1 MAQKSGTT
9 MITAKT
15 TLGEIPG
22 MTARLVER
30 LNAFELRTAGDV
42 VRHFPMRHERK
53 LAERSILETQNEV
66 ADEQAVI
73 RIRGTVATVRV
84 RRGRAT
90 MVEATLEDDSS
101 SARLVWFNAG
111 WMRDKIHPGDT
122 GVAEGRAKVRN
133 GFLELG
139 NPRWIP
145 DRVPGE
151 TMAQRAQSAPAPTS
165 APTNTTTHSTTPAPS
180 NTTFNSSANA
190 PHIARINPPLLDV
203 QHDQLR
209 AIYPASEN
217 LLSSEIESVV
227 AKVLESVC
235 ATIEDP
241 LPIEFRQERGLI
253 ALADAYRL
261 YHQARDEDDVAA
273 ARKRLAFDELFLL
286 QLGVMMRRAQLRSR
300 TRALPLKL
308 EPKINEHIRSRIPF
322 VLTPEQDRVIGEIV
336 ADMGQPFAMNRLL
349 QGDVGSGKT
358 AVAVYSMLLAV
369 AHGFQAALVAPT
381 ELLAEQHYAVLG
393 AMLKGTQVRI
403 AFITGSNTSAERRE
417 RVAGLATGKFDI
429 AIGTH
434 ALLEGGVAFRNLAVA
449 VIDEQHRFG
458 VKQRAAIRQKGQGEL
473 PVVPHTLVMTATPIP
488 RTLAITLYGDLD
500 TSVLRGSPPGRTR
513 IITRVVAPEKAPEV
527 YSYLRTRLERG
538 EQAYVVVPAVEE
550 SDLGLKDVANHLR
563 YLQEGP
569 WKGLKLAGL
578 HGAMARDER
587 DATMNAFRAGTVQA
601 LVATI
606 VIEVGVDVSNA
617 SVMVVE
623 HADRFGLAQLHQLR
637 GRVGR
642 GSTQS
647 LCVFLGQST
656 TEDGKQRLEAIGN
669 TDDGF
674 VIAET
679 DLRIRGPGEVFGSR
693 QSGLPPFQ
701 IANLATDGELLRV
714 AREDAHTWIEKDPEL
729 CAPGVAALKHKL
741 WITYGK
747 ALGLGDVG

>member
-1 MAQKSGTT
+1 MAQNTGANN
-9 MITAKT
+9 INAKT
-15 TLGEIPG
+15 ALADIEGIG
-22 MTARLVER
+22 ARLVER
-30 LNAFELRTAGDV
+30 LNAFELRSAGDV

-53 LAERSILETQNEV
+53 LAERSILQTQLQV

-73 RIRGTVATVRV
+73 RIRGSVATVRV

-145 DRVPGE
+145 DQVPGD
-151 TMAQRAQSAPAPTS
+151 TMAQRAEAPSAPVNTPKHPS
-165 APTNTTTHSTTPAPS
+165 AHASTHSPSSTPE
-180 NTTFNSSANA
+180 
-190 PHIARINPPLLDV
+190 IARANPPLIDV
-203 QHDQLR
+203 EQDQLR

-227 AKVLESVC
+227 AKVLGPVC

-241 LPIEFRQERGLI
+241 LSIAFRQERGLI

-308 EPKINEHIRSRIPF
+308 ETKINAHIRSRIPF

-358 AVAVYSMLLAV
+358 AVAVYAMLLAV

-393 AMLKGTQVRI
+393 AMLKGSQVRI

-500 TSVLRGSPPGRTR
+500 TSVLRGAPPGRTR

-647 LCVFLGQST
+647 LCVFLGEST
-656 TEDGKQRLEAIGN
+656 TDDGKQRLEAIGN

-714 AREDAHTWIEKDPEL
+714 AREDAHSWIEKDPEL
-729 CAPGVAALKHKL
+729 GAPGVAALKNKL
-741 WITYGK
+741 WLTYGK

>member
-151 TMAQRAQSAPAPTS
+151 TMAQRAELPSVPSAPQ
-165 APTNTTTHSTTPAPS
+165 
-180 NTTFNSSANA
+180 NSSSD
-190 PHIARINPPLLDV
+190 IARVNPPLLDV
-203 QHDQLR
+203 THDQLR
-209 AIYPASEN
+209 AIYPASEQ

-393 AMLKGTQVRI
+393 AMLKGSQVRI

-563 YLQEGP
+563 YLQDGP

-647 LCVFLGQST
+647 LCVFLGEST
-656 TEDGKQRLEAIGN
+656 TDDGKQRLEAIGN

-674 VIAET
+674 VIAEI

-714 AREDAHTWIEKDPEL
+714 AREDAHAWIEKDPEL
-729 CAPGVAALKHKL
+729 SAPGVAALKHKL

>member
-9 MITAKT
+9 IITAKT

-53 LAERSILETQNEV
+53 LAERTILETQNEV

-90 MVEATLEDDSS
+90 MVEATLEDHSS

-145 DRVPGE
+145 DRVAGE
-151 TMAQRAQSAPAPTS
+151 TMAQRAELPSVPSAPQ
-165 APTNTTTHSTTPAPS
+165 NL
-180 NTTFNSSANA
+180 SSD
-190 PHIARINPPLLDV
+190 IARVNPPLLDV
-203 QHDQLR
+203 THDQLR
-209 AIYPASEN
+209 AIYPASEQ

-358 AVAVYSMLLAV
+358 AVAVYAMLLAV

-563 YLQEGP
+563 YLQDGP

-647 LCVFLGQST
+647 LCVFLGQSST
-656 TEDGKQRLEAIGN
+656 DDGKQRLEAIGN

-714 AREDAHTWIEKDPEL
+714 AREDAHAWIEKDPEL
-729 CAPGVAALKHKL
+729 SAPSVAALKHKL

>member
-1 MAQKSGTT
+1 MAQNSGANL
-9 MITAKT
+9 ITAKT
-15 TLGEIPG
+15 TLAEIPG
-22 MTARLVER
+22 IAARVVER
-30 LNAFELRTAGDV
+30 LSAFDLRTAGDV

-53 LAERSILETQNEV
+53 LAERTILETQREV

-73 RIRGTVATVRV
+73 RIRGSVATVRV

-151 TMAQRAQSAPAPTS
+151 TMAQRAEAPSAPL
-165 APTNTTTHSTTPAPS
+165 NTQEHP
-180 NTTFNSSANA
+180 SANA
-190 PHIARINPPLLDV
+190 STHSPSSTPEIARTNPPLLDV
-203 QHDQLR
+203 AHDQLR
-209 AIYPASEN
+209 AIYPASEQ

-241 LPIEFRQERGLI
+241 LPIEFRKERGLI

-308 EPKINEHIRSRIPF
+308 EPKINDHIRSRIPF

-358 AVAVYSMLLAV
+358 AVAVYAMLLAV

-393 AMLKGTQVRI
+393 AMLKGSQVRI

-587 DATMNAFRAGTVQA
+587 DATMNAFRAGKLQA

-623 HADRFGLAQLHQLR
+623 HAERFGLAQLHQLR

-647 LCVFLGQST
+647 LCVFLGEST
-656 TEDGKQRLEAIGN
+656 TEDGKQRLDAIGN

-701 IANLATDGELLRV
+701 IADLATDGELLRV
-714 AREDAHTWIEKDPEL
+714 AREDAHAWIEKDPEL
-729 CAPGVAALKHKL
+729 SAPEVAVLKHKL

>member
-1 MAQKSGTT
+1 MAQNTGANN
-9 MITAKT
+9 INAKT
-15 TLGEIPG
+15 ALADIEGIG
-22 MTARLVER
+22 ARLVER
-30 LNAFELRTAGDV
+30 LNAFELRSAGDV

-53 LAERSILETQNEV
+53 LAERSILQTQLQV

-73 RIRGTVATVRV
+73 RIRGSVATVRV

-145 DRVPGE
+145 DQGPGD
-151 TMAQRAQSAPAPTS
+151 TLAQRAEAPRAPVNTPKHPSAHAS
-165 APTNTTTHSTTPAPS
+165 THSPSSTPE
-180 NTTFNSSANA
+180 
-190 PHIARINPPLLDV
+190 IARANPPLIDV
-203 QHDQLR
+203 EQDQLR

-227 AKVLESVC
+227 AKVLGPVC

-241 LPIEFRQERGLI
+241 LTIAFRQERGLI

-308 EPKINEHIRSRIPF
+308 EPKINAHIRSRIPF

-358 AVAVYSMLLAV
+358 AVAVYAMLLAV

-393 AMLKGTQVRI
+393 AMLKGSQVRI

-500 TSVLRGSPPGRTR
+500 TSVLRGAPPGRTR

-647 LCVFLGQST
+647 LCVFLGEST
-656 TEDGKQRLEAIGN
+656 TDDGKQRLEAIGN

-714 AREDAHTWIEKDPEL
+714 AREDAHAWIEKDPEL
-729 CAPGVAALKHKL
+729 GAPGVAALKNKL
-741 WITYGK
+741 WLTYGK

>member
-9 MITAKT
+9 IITAKT

-101 SARLVWFNAG
+101 SARLVWFNAS

-145 DRVPGE
+145 DRVAGE
-151 TMAQRAQSAPAPTS
+151 TMAQRAELPSVPSAPQ
-165 APTNTTTHSTTPAPS
+165 NL
-180 NTTFNSSANA
+180 SSD
-190 PHIARINPPLLDV
+190 IARVNPPLLDV
-203 QHDQLR
+203 THDQLR
-209 AIYPASEN
+209 AIYPASEQ

-235 ATIEDP
+235 ASIEDP

-336 ADMGQPFAMNRLL
+336 ADMAQPFAMNRLL

-358 AVAVYSMLLAV
+358 AVAVYAMLLAV

-563 YLQEGP
+563 YLQDGP

-647 LCVFLGQST
+647 LCVFLGQSST
-656 TEDGKQRLEAIGN
+656 DDGKQRLEAIGN

-714 AREDAHTWIEKDPEL
+714 AREDAHAWIEKDPEL
-729 CAPGVAALKHKL
+729 SAPGVATLKHKL

>member
-53 LAERSILETQNEV
+53 LAERTILETQNEV

-151 TMAQRAQSAPAPTS
+151 TMAQRAELPSVPSAPQ
-165 APTNTTTHSTTPAPS
+165 
-180 NTTFNSSANA
+180 NSSSD
-190 PHIARINPPLLDV
+190 IARVNPPLLDV
-203 QHDQLR
+203 PHDQLR
-209 AIYPASEN
+209 AIYPASEQ

-261 YHQARDEDDVAA
+261 YHQARDEEDVAA

-336 ADMGQPFAMNRLL
+336 ADMSQPFAMNRLL

-358 AVAVYSMLLAV
+358 AVAVYAMLLAV

-513 IITRVVAPEKAPEV
+513 IITRVVAPERAPEV

-563 YLQEGP
+563 YLQDGP

-656 TEDGKQRLEAIGN
+656 TDDGKQRLEAIGN

-714 AREDAHTWIEKDPEL
+714 AREDAHAWIEKDPEL
-729 CAPGVAALKHKL
+729 SAPGLATLKHKL

>member
-1 MAQKSGTT
+1 MAQNTGANN
-9 MITAKT
+9 INAKT
-15 TLGEIPG
+15 ALADIEGIG
-22 MTARLVER
+22 ARLVER
-30 LNAFELRTAGDV
+30 LNAFELRSAGDV

-53 LAERSILETQNEV
+53 LAERSILQTQLQV

-73 RIRGTVATVRV
+73 RIRGSVATVRV

-145 DRVPGE
+145 DNVPGD
-151 TMAQRAQSAPAPTS
+151 TMAQRAEAPSAPVNTPKHPS
-165 APTNTTTHSTTPAPS
+165 AHASTHSPSSTPE
-180 NTTFNSSANA
+180 
-190 PHIARINPPLLDV
+190 IARANPPLIDV
-203 QHDQLR
+203 EQDQLR

-227 AKVLESVC
+227 AKVLGPVC

-241 LPIEFRQERGLI
+241 LSIAFRQERGLI

-308 EPKINEHIRSRIPF
+308 EPKINAHIRSRIPF

-358 AVAVYSMLLAV
+358 AVAVYAMLLAV

-393 AMLKGTQVRI
+393 AMLKGSQVRI

-500 TSVLRGSPPGRTR
+500 TSVLRGAPPGRTR

-647 LCVFLGQST
+647 LCVFLGEST
-656 TEDGKQRLEAIGN
+656 TDDGKQRLEAIGN

-714 AREDAHTWIEKDPEL
+714 AREDAHAWIEKDPEL
-729 CAPGVAALKHKL
+729 GAPGVAALKNKL
-741 WITYGK
+741 WLTYGK

>member
-151 TMAQRAQSAPAPTS
+151 TMAQRAELPSVPSAPQ
-165 APTNTTTHSTTPAPS
+165 
-180 NTTFNSSANA
+180 NSSSD
-190 PHIARINPPLLDV
+190 IARVNPPLLDV
-203 QHDQLR
+203 THDQLR
-209 AIYPASEN
+209 AIYPASEQ

-235 ATIEDP
+235 STIEDP

-253 ALADAYRL
+253 ALADASRL
-261 YHQARDEDDVAA
+261 DHQARDEDDVAA

-393 AMLKGTQVRI
+393 AMLKGSQVRI

-563 YLQEGP
+563 YLQDGP

-647 LCVFLGQST
+647 LCVFLGEST
-656 TEDGKQRLEAIGN
+656 TDDGKQRLEAIGN

-714 AREDAHTWIEKDPEL
+714 AREDAHAWIEKDPEL
-729 CAPGVAALKHKL
+729 SAPGVAALKHKL

>member
-1 MAQKSGTT
+1 MAQNSGTT

-15 TLGEIPG
+15 TLGEIAG
-22 MTARLVER
+22 IGARLVER

-53 LAERSILETQNEV
+53 LAERTILETQNEV

-145 DRVPGE
+145 DHVE
-151 TMAQRAQSAPAPTS
+151 SDTMAQRAESPSAQTEPQRS
-165 APTNTTTHSTTPAPS
+165 STD
-180 NTTFNSSANA
+180 
-190 PHIARINPPLLDV
+190 IARINPPLLDV

-217 LLSSEIESVV
+217 LLSSEIENVV

-336 ADMGQPFAMNRLL
+336 TDMGQPFAMNRLL

-358 AVAVYSMLLAV
+358 AVAVYAMLLAV

-393 AMLKGTQVRI
+393 AMLKGSQVRI

-500 TSVLRGSPPGRTR
+500 TSVLRGAPPGRTR

-563 YLQEGP
+563 YLQDGP

-647 LCVFLGQST
+647 LCVFLGEST

-701 IANLATDGELLRV
+701 IADLATDGELLRV
-714 AREDAHTWIEKDPEL
+714 AREDAHAWIEKDPEL
-729 CAPGVAALKHKL
+729 GAPEVAALKHKL

>member
-1 MAQKSGTT
+1 MAQNTGANN
-9 MITAKT
+9 INAKT
-15 TLGEIPG
+15 ALADIEGIG
-22 MTARLVER
+22 ARLVER
-30 LNAFELRTAGDV
+30 LNAFELRSAGDV

-53 LAERSILETQNEV
+53 LAERSILQTQLQV

-73 RIRGTVATVRV
+73 RIRGSVATVRV

-145 DRVPGE
+145 DQVPND
-151 TMAQRAQSAPAPTS
+151 TMAQRAEAPSAPV
-165 APTNTTTHSTTPAPS
+165 NTPKHP
-180 NTTFNSSANA
+180 SANA
-190 PHIARINPPLLDV
+190 STHSPSSTPEIARANPPLIDV
-203 QHDQLR
+203 EQDQLR

-227 AKVLESVC
+227 AKVLGPVC

-241 LPIEFRQERGLI
+241 LSIAFRQERGLI

-308 EPKINEHIRSRIPF
+308 EPKINAHIRSRIPF

-358 AVAVYSMLLAV
+358 AVAVYAMLLAV

-393 AMLKGTQVRI
+393 AMLKGSQVRI

-434 ALLEGGVAFRNLAVA
+434 ALLEGGVACRNLAVA

-500 TSVLRGSPPGRTR
+500 TSVLRGAPPGRTR

-647 LCVFLGQST
+647 LCVFLGEST
-656 TEDGKQRLEAIGN
+656 TDDGKQRLEAIGN

-714 AREDAHTWIEKDPEL
+714 AREDAHAWIEKDPEL
-729 CAPGVAALKHKL
+729 GAPGVAALKNKL
-741 WITYGK
+741 WLTYGK

>member
-1 MAQKSGTT
+1 MAQNSGAN

-15 TLGEIPG
+15 TLAEIPG
-22 MTARLVER
+22 ITARLVER
-30 LNAFELRTAGDV
+30 LNAFDLRTAGDV

-53 LAERSILETQNEV
+53 LAERTILETQREV

-73 RIRGTVATVRV
+73 RIRGCVATVRV

-145 DRVPGE
+145 DHVSGE
-151 TMAQRAQSAPAPTS
+151 TMAQRAEASSVPL
-165 APTNTTTHSTTPAPS
+165 NTQEHPSTKASTHSPSSTPE
-180 NTTFNSSANA
+180 
-190 PHIARINPPLLDV
+190 IARTNPPLLDV
-203 QHDQLR
+203 THDQLR
-209 AIYPASEN
+209 AIYPASEQ
-217 LLSSEIESVV
+217 LISSEIESVV

-241 LPIEFRQERGLI
+241 LPIEFRKERGLI

-308 EPKINEHIRSRIPF
+308 APKINEHIRSRIPF

-358 AVAVYSMLLAV
+358 AVAVYAMLLAV

-393 AMLKGTQVRI
+393 AMLKGSQVRI

-587 DATMNAFRAGTVQA
+587 DATMNAFRAGKLQA

-623 HADRFGLAQLHQLR
+623 HAERFGLAQLHQLR

-647 LCVFLGQST
+647 LCVFLGEST
-656 TEDGKQRLEAIGN
+656 TEDGKQRLDAIGN

-701 IANLATDGELLRV
+701 IADLATDGELLRV
-714 AREDAHTWIEKDPEL
+714 AREDAHAWIEKDPEL
-729 CAPGVAALKHKL
+729 SAPDVAVLKHKL

>member
-1 MAQKSGTT
+1 MAQNSGTT

-15 TLGEIPG
+15 TLAEIPG

-53 LAERSILETQNEV
+53 LAERTILETQNEV

-145 DRVPGE
+145 DHVE
-151 TMAQRAQSAPAPTS
+151 SDTMAQRAESPSAQTEPER
-165 APTNTTTHSTTPAPS
+165 
-180 NTTFNSSANA
+180 SS
-190 PHIARINPPLLDV
+190 PDIARINPPLLDV

-217 LLSSEIESVV
+217 LLSSEIENVV

-261 YHQARDEDDVAA
+261 YHQARDEDDVAS

-308 EPKINEHIRSRIPF
+308 ESKINEHIRSRIPF

-358 AVAVYSMLLAV
+358 AVAVYAMLLAV

-656 TEDGKQRLEAIGN
+656 TEDGKQRLEAIGT

-714 AREDAHTWIEKDPEL
+714 AREDAHAWIEKDPEL
-729 CAPGVAALKHKL
+729 CAPSVAALKHKL

>member
-53 LAERSILETQNEV
+53 LAERTILETQNEV

-151 TMAQRAQSAPAPTS
+151 TMAQRAELPSVPSAPQ
-165 APTNTTTHSTTPAPS
+165 
-180 NTTFNSSANA
+180 NSSSD
-190 PHIARINPPLLDV
+190 IARVNPPLLDV
-203 QHDQLR
+203 PHDQLR
-209 AIYPASEN
+209 AIYPASEQ

-336 ADMGQPFAMNRLL
+336 ADMSQPFAMNRLL

-358 AVAVYSMLLAV
+358 AVAVYAMLLAV

-513 IITRVVAPEKAPEV
+513 IITRVVAPERAPEV

-563 YLQEGP
+563 YLQDGP

-656 TEDGKQRLEAIGN
+656 TDDGKQRLEAIGN

-701 IANLATDGELLRV
+701 IANLATDVELLRV
-714 AREDAHTWIEKDPEL
+714 AREDAHAWIEKDPEL
-729 CAPGVAALKHKL
+729 SAPGLATLKHKL

>member
-22 MTARLVER
+22 ITARLVER

-53 LAERSILETQNEV
+53 LAERTILETQNEV

-111 WMRDKIHPGDT
+111 WMRDKIHPGDS

-145 DRVPGE
+145 DHVASD
-151 TMAQRAQSAPAPTS
+151 TMAQRAETPSAQTES
-165 APTNTTTHSTTPAPS
+165 QR
-180 NTTFNSSANA
+180 SS
-190 PHIARINPPLLDV
+190 PDIARINPPLIDV

-217 LLSSEIESVV
+217 LLSSEIEKVV

-261 YHQARDEDDVAA
+261 YHQARDEDDVAS

-336 ADMGQPFAMNRLL
+336 ADMSQPFAMNRLL

-358 AVAVYSMLLAV
+358 AVAVYAMLLAV

-513 IITRVVAPEKAPEV
+513 IITRVVAPERAPEV

-563 YLQEGP
+563 YLQDGP

-656 TEDGKQRLEAIGN
+656 TDDGKQRLEAIGN

-714 AREDAHTWIEKDPEL
+714 AREDAHVWIEKDPEL
-729 CAPGVAALKHKL
+729 SAPGLATLKHKL

>member
-9 MITAKT
+9 IITAKT
-15 TLGEIPG
+15 TLAEIPG
-22 MTARLVER
+22 MTARMVER

-53 LAERSILETQNEV
+53 LAERTILETQNEV

-101 SARLVWFNAG
+101 SARLVWFNAS

-145 DRVPGE
+145 DRVAGE
-151 TMAQRAQSAPAPTS
+151 TMAQRAELPSVPSAPQ
-165 APTNTTTHSTTPAPS
+165 NL
-180 NTTFNSSANA
+180 SSD
-190 PHIARINPPLLDV
+190 IARVNPPLLDV
-203 QHDQLR
+203 THDQLR
-209 AIYPASEN
+209 AIYPASEQ

-358 AVAVYSMLLAV
+358 AVAVYAMLLAV

-563 YLQEGP
+563 YLQDGP

-647 LCVFLGQST
+647 LCVFLGESST
-656 TEDGKQRLEAIGN
+656 DDGKQRLEAIGN

-714 AREDAHTWIEKDPEL
+714 AREDAHAWIEKDPEL
-729 CAPGVAALKHKL
+729 SAPGVATLKHKL

>member
-1 MAQKSGTT
+1 

-30 LNAFELRTAGDV
+30 LNALELRTAGDV

-53 LAERSILETQNEV
+53 LAERTILETQNEV

-145 DRVPGE
+145 DHVE
-151 TMAQRAQSAPAPTS
+151 SDTMAQRAESPSAQTEPQRS
-165 APTNTTTHSTTPAPS
+165 STD
-180 NTTFNSSANA
+180 
-190 PHIARINPPLLDV
+190 IARINPPLLDV

-217 LLSSEIESVV
+217 LLSSEIEKVV

-358 AVAVYSMLLAV
+358 AVAVYAMLLAV

-647 LCVFLGQST
+647 LCVFLGEST
-656 TEDGKQRLEAIGN
+656 TDDGKQRLEAIGN

-714 AREDAHTWIEKDPEL
+714 AREDAHAWIEKDPEL
-729 CAPGVAALKHKL
+729 SAPGVAALKHKL

>member
-30 LNAFELRTAGDV
+30 LNALELRTAGDV

-53 LAERSILETQNEV
+53 LAERTILETQNEV

-145 DRVPGE
+145 DHVE
-151 TMAQRAQSAPAPTS
+151 SDTMAQRAESPSAQTEPQRS
-165 APTNTTTHSTTPAPS
+165 STD
-180 NTTFNSSANA
+180 
-190 PHIARINPPLLDV
+190 IARINPPLLDV

-217 LLSSEIESVV
+217 LLSSEIEKVV

-358 AVAVYSMLLAV
+358 AVAVYAMLLAV

-647 LCVFLGQST
+647 LCVFLGEST
-656 TEDGKQRLEAIGN
+656 TDDGKQRLEAIGN

-714 AREDAHTWIEKDPEL
+714 AREDAHAWIEKDPEL
-729 CAPGVAALKHKL
+729 SALGVAALKHKL

>member
-1 MAQKSGTT
+1 MAQNTGANN
-9 MITAKT
+9 INAKT
-15 TLGEIPG
+15 ALADIEGIG
-22 MTARLVER
+22 ARLVER
-30 LNAFELRTAGDV
+30 LNAFELRSAGDV

-53 LAERSILETQNEV
+53 LAERSILQTQLQV

-73 RIRGTVATVRV
+73 RIRGSVATVRV

-145 DRVPGE
+145 DQVPGD
-151 TMAQRAQSAPAPTS
+151 TMAQRAEAPSAPVNTPKHPS
-165 APTNTTTHSTTPAPS
+165 AHASTHSPSSTPE
-180 NTTFNSSANA
+180 
-190 PHIARINPPLLDV
+190 IARANPPLIDV
-203 QHDQLR
+203 EQDQLR

-227 AKVLESVC
+227 AKVLGPVC

-241 LPIEFRQERGLI
+241 LAIAFRQERGLI

-308 EPKINEHIRSRIPF
+308 EPKINAHIRSRIPF

-358 AVAVYSMLLAV
+358 AVAVYAMLLAV

-393 AMLKGTQVRI
+393 AMLKGSQVRI

-500 TSVLRGSPPGRTR
+500 TSVLRGAPPGRTR

-647 LCVFLGQST
+647 LCVFLGEST
-656 TEDGKQRLEAIGN
+656 TDDGKQRLEAIGN

-714 AREDAHTWIEKDPEL
+714 AREDAHAWIEKDPEL
-729 CAPGVAALKHKL
+729 GAPGVAALKNKL
-741 WITYGK
+741 WLTYGK

>member
-1 MAQKSGTT
+1 MAQNSGAN

-15 TLGEIPG
+15 TLAEIPG
-22 MTARLVER
+22 ISARLVER
-30 LNAFELRTAGDV
+30 LNAFDLRTAGDV

-53 LAERSILETQNEV
+53 LAERTILETQREV

-73 RIRGTVATVRV
+73 RIRGSVATVRV

-151 TMAQRAQSAPAPTS
+151 TMAQRAEAPSAPL
-165 APTNTTTHSTTPAPS
+165 NTQEHP
-180 NTTFNSSANA
+180 SANA
-190 PHIARINPPLLDV
+190 STHSPSSTPEIARTNPPLLDV
-203 QHDQLR
+203 AHDQLR
-209 AIYPASEN
+209 AIYPASEQ

-241 LPIEFRQERGLI
+241 LPIEFRKERGLI

-308 EPKINEHIRSRIPF
+308 EPKINDHIRSRIPF

-358 AVAVYSMLLAV
+358 AVAVYAMLLAV

-393 AMLKGTQVRI
+393 AMLKGSQVRI

-587 DATMNAFRAGTVQA
+587 DATMNAFRAGKLQA

-623 HADRFGLAQLHQLR
+623 HAERFGLAQLHQLR

-647 LCVFLGQST
+647 LCVFLGEST
-656 TEDGKQRLEAIGN
+656 TEDGKQRLDAIGN

-701 IANLATDGELLRV
+701 IADLATDGELLRV
-714 AREDAHTWIEKDPEL
+714 ARDDAHAWIEKDPEL
-729 CAPGVAALKHKL
+729 FAPEVAVLKHKL

>member
-1 MAQKSGTT
+1 MAQNSGTT
-9 MITAKT
+9 MINAKT

-22 MTARLVER
+22 IGARLVER

-53 LAERSILETQNEV
+53 LAERTILETQNEV

-145 DRVPGE
+145 DHVE
-151 TMAQRAQSAPAPTS
+151 SDTMAQRAESPSAQTEPQRS
-165 APTNTTTHSTTPAPS
+165 STD
-180 NTTFNSSANA
+180 
-190 PHIARINPPLLDV
+190 IARINPPLLDV

-217 LLSSEIESVV
+217 LLSSEIENVV

-358 AVAVYSMLLAV
+358 AVAVYAMLLAV

-488 RTLAITLYGDLD
+488 RTLAITLYGELD

-563 YLQEGP
+563 YLQDGP

-714 AREDAHTWIEKDPEL
+714 AREDAHAWIEKDPEL
-729 CAPGVAALKHKL
+729 SAPSVAALKHKL

>member
-1 MAQKSGTT
+1 MAQNTGANN
-9 MITAKT
+9 INAKT
-15 TLGEIPG
+15 ALADIEGIG
-22 MTARLVER
+22 ARLVER
-30 LNAFELRTAGDV
+30 LNAFELRSAGDV

-53 LAERSILETQNEV
+53 LAERSILQTQLQV

-73 RIRGTVATVRV
+73 RIRGSVATVRV

-145 DRVPGE
+145 DQVPGD
-151 TMAQRAQSAPAPTS
+151 TMAQRAEAPSAPV
-165 APTNTTTHSTTPAPS
+165 NTPKHP
-180 NTTFNSSANA
+180 SANA
-190 PHIARINPPLLDV
+190 STHSPSSTPEIARANPPLIDV
-203 QHDQLR
+203 EQDQLR

-227 AKVLESVC
+227 AKVLGPVC

-241 LPIEFRQERGLI
+241 LSIAFRQERGLI

-308 EPKINEHIRSRIPF
+308 EPKINAHIRSRIPF

-358 AVAVYSMLLAV
+358 AVAVYAMLLAV

-393 AMLKGTQVRI
+393 AMLKGSQVRI

-500 TSVLRGSPPGRTR
+500 TSVLRGAPPGRTR

-647 LCVFLGQST
+647 LCVFLGEST
-656 TEDGKQRLEAIGN
+656 TDDGKQRLEAIGN

-714 AREDAHTWIEKDPEL
+714 AREDAHAWIEKDPEL
-729 CAPGVAALKHKL
+729 GAPGVAALKNKL
-741 WITYGK
+741 WLTYGK

>member
-9 MITAKT
+9 IITAKT

-53 LAERSILETQNEV
+53 LAERTILETQNEV

-151 TMAQRAQSAPAPTS
+151 TMAQRAELPSVPSAPQ
-165 APTNTTTHSTTPAPS
+165 
-180 NTTFNSSANA
+180 NSSSD
-190 PHIARINPPLLDV
+190 IARVNPPLLDV

-209 AIYPASEN
+209 AIYPASEQ

-261 YHQARDEDDVAA
+261 YHQARDEEDVAA

-336 ADMGQPFAMNRLL
+336 ADMSQPFAMNRLL

-358 AVAVYSMLLAV
+358 AVAVYAMLLAV

-403 AFITGSNTSAERRE
+403 AFITGSNTSDERRE

-513 IITRVVAPEKAPEV
+513 IITRVVSPERAPEV

-563 YLQEGP
+563 YLQDGP

-656 TEDGKQRLEAIGN
+656 TDDGKQRLEAIGN

-701 IANLATDGELLRV
+701 IANLATDGELLRL
-714 AREDAHTWIEKDPEL
+714 AREDAHAWIEKDPEL
-729 CAPGVAALKHKL
+729 SAPGLATLKHKL

>member
-53 LAERSILETQNEV
+53 LAERTILETQNEV

-151 TMAQRAQSAPAPTS
+151 TMAQRAELPSVPSAPQ
-165 APTNTTTHSTTPAPS
+165 
-180 NTTFNSSANA
+180 NSSSD
-190 PHIARINPPLLDV
+190 IARVNPPLLDV

-209 AIYPASEN
+209 AIYPASEQ

-261 YHQARDEDDVAA
+261 YHQARDEDDVAS

-336 ADMGQPFAMNRLL
+336 ADMSQPFAMNRLL

-358 AVAVYSMLLAV
+358 AVAVYAMLLAV

-513 IITRVVAPEKAPEV
+513 IITRVVAPERAPEV

-563 YLQEGP
+563 YLQDGP

-656 TEDGKQRLEAIGN
+656 TDDGKQRLEAIGN

-714 AREDAHTWIEKDPEL
+714 AREDAHAWIEKDPEL
-729 CAPGVAALKHKL
+729 SAPGLATLKHKL

>member
-1 MAQKSGTT
+1 MAQNTGANN
-9 MITAKT
+9 INAKT
-15 TLGEIPG
+15 ALADIEGIG
-22 MTARLVER
+22 ARLVER
-30 LNAFELRTAGDV
+30 LNAFELRSAGDV

-53 LAERSILETQNEV
+53 LAERSILQTQLQV

-73 RIRGTVATVRV
+73 RIRGSVATVRV

-145 DRVPGE
+145 DQVPGD
-151 TMAQRAQSAPAPTS
+151 TMAQRAEAPSAPVNTPKHPS
-165 APTNTTTHSTTPAPS
+165 AHASTHSPSSTPE
-180 NTTFNSSANA
+180 
-190 PHIARINPPLLDV
+190 IARANPPLIDV
-203 QHDQLR
+203 EQDQLR

-227 AKVLESVC
+227 AKVLGPVC

-241 LPIEFRQERGLI
+241 LAIAFRQERGLI

-308 EPKINEHIRSRIPF
+308 EPKINAHIRSRIPF

-358 AVAVYSMLLAV
+358 AVAVYAMLLAV

-393 AMLKGTQVRI
+393 AMLKGSQVRI

-500 TSVLRGSPPGRTR
+500 TSVLRGAPPGRTR

-647 LCVFLGQST
+647 LCVFLGEST
-656 TEDGKQRLEAIGN
+656 TDDGKQRLEAIGN

-693 QSGLPPFQ
+693 QSGVPPFQ
-701 IANLATDGELLRV
+701 IANLATDGVLLRV
-714 AREDAHTWIEKDPEL
+714 AREDAHAWIEKDPEL
-729 CAPGVAALKHKL
+729 GAPGVAALKNKL
-741 WITYGK
+741 WLTYGK

>member
-9 MITAKT
+9 IITAKT

-53 LAERSILETQNEV
+53 LAERTILETQNEV

-101 SARLVWFNAG
+101 SARLVWFNAS

-145 DRVPGE
+145 DRVAGE
-151 TMAQRAQSAPAPTS
+151 TMAQRAELPSVPSAPQ
-165 APTNTTTHSTTPAPS
+165 
-180 NTTFNSSANA
+180 NSSSD
-190 PHIARINPPLLDV
+190 IARSNPPLLDV
-203 QHDQLR
+203 PHDQLR
-209 AIYPASEN
+209 AIYPASEQ

-358 AVAVYSMLLAV
+358 AVAVYAMLLAV

-563 YLQEGP
+563 YLQDGP

-701 IANLATDGELLRV
+701 IANLVTDGELLRV
-714 AREDAHTWIEKDPEL
+714 AREDAHAWIEKDPEL
-729 CAPGVAALKHKL
+729 SGPGVAALKHKL

>member
-53 LAERSILETQNEV
+53 LAERTILETQNEV

-151 TMAQRAQSAPAPTS
+151 TMAQRAELPSVPSAPQ
-165 APTNTTTHSTTPAPS
+165 
-180 NTTFNSSANA
+180 NSSSD
-190 PHIARINPPLLDV
+190 IARVNPPLLDV
-203 QHDQLR
+203 PHDQLR
-209 AIYPASEN
+209 AIYPASEH

-261 YHQARDEDDVAA
+261 YHQARDEEDVAA

-300 TRALPLKL
+300 TRASPLKL

-336 ADMGQPFAMNRLL
+336 ADMSQPFAMNRLL

-358 AVAVYSMLLAV
+358 AVAVYAMLLAV

-513 IITRVVAPEKAPEV
+513 IITRVVAPERAPEV

-563 YLQEGP
+563 YLQDGP

-656 TEDGKQRLEAIGN
+656 TDDGKQRLEAIGN

-714 AREDAHTWIEKDPEL
+714 AREDAHAWIEKDPEL
-729 CAPGVAALKHKL
+729 SAPGLATLKHKL

>member
-1 MAQKSGTT
+1 MAQNSGAN

-15 TLGEIPG
+15 TLAEIPG
-22 MTARLVER
+22 IAARVVER
-30 LNAFELRTAGDV
+30 MNAFDLRTAGDV

-53 LAERSILETQNEV
+53 LAERTILETQREV

-73 RIRGTVATVRV
+73 RIRGCVATVRV

-145 DRVPGE
+145 DHVPGE
-151 TMAQRAQSAPAPTS
+151 TMAQRAEAPSAPV
-165 APTNTTTHSTTPAPS
+165 NTPEHP
-180 NTTFNSSANA
+180 SANA
-190 PHIARINPPLLDV
+190 STHSPSSTPEIARANPPLLDV
-203 QHDQLR
+203 AHDQLR
-209 AIYPASEN
+209 AIYPASEQ

-241 LPIEFRQERGLI
+241 LPISFRKERGLI

-358 AVAVYSMLLAV
+358 AVAVYAMLLAV

-393 AMLKGTQVRI
+393 AMLKGSQVRI

-500 TSVLRGSPPGRTR
+500 TSVLRGAPPGRTR

-587 DATMNAFRAGTVQA
+587 DATMNAFRAGKLQA
-601 LVATI
+601 LVVTI

-623 HADRFGLAQLHQLR
+623 HAERFGLAQLHQLR

-647 LCVFLGQST
+647 LCVFLGEST
-656 TEDGKQRLEAIGN
+656 TEDGKQRLDAIGN

-701 IANLATDGELLRV
+701 IADLATDGELLRV
-714 AREDAHTWIEKDPEL
+714 AREDAHAWIEKDPEL
-729 CAPGVAALKHKL
+729 GAPEVAALKHKL

>member
-151 TMAQRAQSAPAPTS
+151 TMAQRAELPSVPSAPQ
-165 APTNTTTHSTTPAPS
+165 
-180 NTTFNSSANA
+180 NSSSD
-190 PHIARINPPLLDV
+190 IARVNPPLLDV
-203 QHDQLR
+203 THDQLR
-209 AIYPASEN
+209 AIYPASEQ

-235 ATIEDP
+235 VTIEDP

-393 AMLKGTQVRI
+393 AMLKGSQVRI

-563 YLQEGP
+563 YLQDGP

-647 LCVFLGQST
+647 LCVFLGEST
-656 TEDGKQRLEAIGN
+656 TDDGKQRLEAIGN
-669 TDDGF
+669 TEDGF

-714 AREDAHTWIEKDPEL
+714 AREDAHAWIEKDPEL
-729 CAPGVAALKHKL
+729 SAPGVAALKHKL

>member
-151 TMAQRAQSAPAPTS
+151 TMAQRAELPSVPSAPQ
-165 APTNTTTHSTTPAPS
+165 
-180 NTTFNSSANA
+180 NSSSD
-190 PHIARINPPLLDV
+190 IARVNPPLLDV
-203 QHDQLR
+203 THDQLR
-209 AIYPASEN
+209 AIYPASEQ

-393 AMLKGTQVRI
+393 AMLKGSQVRI

-563 YLQEGP
+563 YLQDGP

-647 LCVFLGQST
+647 LCVFLGEST
-656 TEDGKQRLEAIGN
+656 TDDGKQRLEAIGN
-669 TDDGF
+669 TEDGF

-714 AREDAHTWIEKDPEL
+714 AREDAHAWIEKDPEL
-729 CAPGVAALKHKL
+729 SAPGVAALKHKL

>member
-9 MITAKT
+9 IITAKT
-15 TLGEIPG
+15 TLAEIPG
-22 MTARLVER
+22 MTARMVER

-53 LAERSILETQNEV
+53 LAERTILETQNEV

-145 DRVPGE
+145 DHVASD
-151 TMAQRAQSAPAPTS
+151 TMAQRAETPSAQTEPE
-165 APTNTTTHSTTPAPS
+165 
-180 NTTFNSSANA
+180 SSS
-190 PHIARINPPLLDV
+190 PDIARINPPLLDV

-217 LLSSEIESVV
+217 LLSSEIEKVV

-358 AVAVYSMLLAV
+358 AVAVYAMLLAV

-563 YLQEGP
+563 YLQDGP

-701 IANLATDGELLRV
+701 IANLVTDGELLRV
-714 AREDAHTWIEKDPEL
+714 AREDAHAWIEKDPEL
-729 CAPGVAALKHKL
+729 SGPGVAALKHKL

>member
-1 MAQKSGTT
+1 MAQNTGANN
-9 MITAKT
+9 INAKT
-15 TLGEIPG
+15 ALADIEGIG
-22 MTARLVER
+22 ARLVER
-30 LNAFELRTAGDV
+30 LNAFELRSAGDV

-53 LAERSILETQNEV
+53 LAERSILQTQLQV

-73 RIRGTVATVRV
+73 RIRGSVATVRV

-145 DRVPGE
+145 DQVPGD
-151 TMAQRAQSAPAPTS
+151 TMAQRAEAPSAPVNTPKHPS
-165 APTNTTTHSTTPAPS
+165 AHASTHSPSSTPE
-180 NTTFNSSANA
+180 
-190 PHIARINPPLLDV
+190 IARANPPLIDV
-203 QHDQLR
+203 EQDQLR

-227 AKVLESVC
+227 AKVLGPVC

-241 LPIEFRQERGLI
+241 LAIAFRQERGLI

-308 EPKINEHIRSRIPF
+308 EPKINAHIRSRIPF

-358 AVAVYSMLLAV
+358 AVAVYAMLLAV

-393 AMLKGTQVRI
+393 AMLKGSQVRI

-473 PVVPHTLVMTATPIP
+473 PLVPHTLVMTATPIP

-500 TSVLRGSPPGRTR
+500 TSVLRGAPPGRTR

-647 LCVFLGQST
+647 LCVFLGEST
-656 TEDGKQRLEAIGN
+656 TDDGKQRLEAIGN

-714 AREDAHTWIEKDPEL
+714 AREDAHAWIEKDPEL
-729 CAPGVAALKHKL
+729 GAPGVAALKNKL
-741 WITYGK
+741 WLTYGK

>member
-22 MTARLVER
+22 ITARLVER

-53 LAERSILETQNEV
+53 LAERTILETQNEV

-145 DRVPGE
+145 DHVASD
-151 TMAQRAQSAPAPTS
+151 TMAQRAETPSAQTES
-165 APTNTTTHSTTPAPS
+165 QR
-180 NTTFNSSANA
+180 SS
-190 PHIARINPPLLDV
+190 PDIARINPPLIDV

-217 LLSSEIESVV
+217 LLSSEIEKVV

-336 ADMGQPFAMNRLL
+336 ADMSQPFAMNRLL

-358 AVAVYSMLLAV
+358 AVAVYAMLLAV

-403 AFITGSNTSAERRE
+403 AFITGSNTSDERRE

-513 IITRVVAPEKAPEV
+513 IITRVVAPERAPEV

-563 YLQEGP
+563 YLQDGP

-656 TEDGKQRLEAIGN
+656 TDDGKQRLEAIGN

-714 AREDAHTWIEKDPEL
+714 AREDAHAWIEKDPEL
-729 CAPGVAALKHKL
+729 SAPGVATLKHKL

>member
-151 TMAQRAQSAPAPTS
+151 TMAQRAELPSVPSAPQ
-165 APTNTTTHSTTPAPS
+165 
-180 NTTFNSSANA
+180 NSSSD
-190 PHIARINPPLLDV
+190 IARVNPPLLDAP
-203 QHDQLR
+203 HDQLR
-209 AIYPASEN
+209 AIYPASEQ

-393 AMLKGTQVRI
+393 AMLKGSQVRI

-563 YLQEGP
+563 YLQDGP

-714 AREDAHTWIEKDPEL
+714 AREDAHAWIEKDPEL
-729 CAPGVAALKHKL
+729 SAPGVAALKHKL

>member
-1 MAQKSGTT
+1 MAQNSGAN

-15 TLGEIPG
+15 TLAEIPG
-22 MTARLVER
+22 ITARLVER
-30 LNAFELRTAGDV
+30 LSAFDLRTAGDV

-53 LAERSILETQNEV
+53 LAERTILETQREV

-73 RIRGTVATVRV
+73 RIRGSVATVRV

-145 DRVPGE
+145 DHV
-151 TMAQRAQSAPAPTS
+151 A
-165 APTNTTTHSTTPAPS
+165 
-180 NTTFNSSANA
+180 
-190 PHIARINPPLLDV
+190 
-203 QHDQLR
+203 HDQLR
-209 AIYPASEN
+209 AIYPASEQ

-241 LPIEFRQERGLI
+241 LPIEFRKERGLI

-358 AVAVYSMLLAV
+358 AVAVYAMLLAV

-393 AMLKGTQVRI
+393 AMLKGSQVRI

-500 TSVLRGSPPGRTR
+500 TSVLRGAPPGRTR

-587 DATMNAFRAGTVQA
+587 DATMNAFRAGKLQA

-623 HADRFGLAQLHQLR
+623 HAERFGLAQLHQLR

-647 LCVFLGQST
+647 LCVFLGEST
-656 TEDGKQRLEAIGN
+656 TEDGKQRLDAIGN

-701 IANLATDGELLRV
+701 IADLATDGELLRV
-714 AREDAHTWIEKDPEL
+714 AREDAHAWIEKDPEL
-729 CAPGVAALKHKL
+729 SAPEVAVLKHKL

>member
-1 MAQKSGTT
+1 MAQNTGANN
-9 MITAKT
+9 INAKT
-15 TLGEIPG
+15 ALADIEGIG
-22 MTARLVER
+22 ARLVER
-30 LNAFELRTAGDV
+30 LNAFELRSAGDV

-53 LAERSILETQNEV
+53 LAERSILQTQLQV

-73 RIRGTVATVRV
+73 RIRGSVATVRV

-145 DRVPGE
+145 DQVPGD
-151 TMAQRAQSAPAPTS
+151 TMAQRAEAPSAPVNTPKHPS
-165 APTNTTTHSTTPAPS
+165 AHASTHSPSSTPE
-180 NTTFNSSANA
+180 
-190 PHIARINPPLLDV
+190 IARANPPLIDV
-203 QHDQLR
+203 EQDQLR

-227 AKVLESVC
+227 AKVLGPVC

-241 LPIEFRQERGLI
+241 LSIAFRQERGLI

-308 EPKINEHIRSRIPF
+308 EPKINAHIRSRIPF

-358 AVAVYSMLLAV
+358 AVAVYAMLLAV

-393 AMLKGTQVRI
+393 AMLKGSQVRI

-500 TSVLRGSPPGRTR
+500 TSVLRGAPPGRTR

-647 LCVFLGQST
+647 LCVFLGEST
-656 TEDGKQRLEAIGN
+656 TDDGKQRLEAIGN

-714 AREDAHTWIEKDPEL
+714 AREDAHAWIEKDPEL
-729 CAPGVAALKHKL
+729 GAPGVAALKNKL
-741 WITYGK
+741 WLTYGK

>member
-1 MAQKSGTT
+1 MAQNTGANN
-9 MITAKT
+9 INAKT
-15 TLGEIPG
+15 ALADIEGIG
-22 MTARLVER
+22 ARLVER
-30 LNAFELRTAGDV
+30 LNAFELRSAGDV

-53 LAERSILETQNEV
+53 LAERSILQTQLQV

-73 RIRGTVATVRV
+73 RIRGSVATVRV

-145 DRVPGE
+145 DQVPGD
-151 TMAQRAQSAPAPTS
+151 TMAQRAEAPSAPVNTPKHPS
-165 APTNTTTHSTTPAPS
+165 AHASTHSPSSTPE
-180 NTTFNSSANA
+180 
-190 PHIARINPPLLDV
+190 IARANPPLIDV
-203 QHDQLR
+203 EQDQLR

-227 AKVLESVC
+227 AKVLGPVC

-241 LPIEFRQERGLI
+241 LAIAFRQERGLI

-308 EPKINEHIRSRIPF
+308 EPKINAHIRSRIPF

-358 AVAVYSMLLAV
+358 AVAVYAMLLAV

-393 AMLKGTQVRI
+393 AMLKGSQVRI

-500 TSVLRGSPPGRTR
+500 TSVLRGAPPGRTR

-563 YLQEGP
+563 YLQDGP

-714 AREDAHTWIEKDPEL
+714 AREDAHAWIEKDPEL
-729 CAPGVAALKHKL
+729 CAPSVAALKHKL

>member
-1 MAQKSGTT
+1 

-151 TMAQRAQSAPAPTS
+151 TMAQRAELPSVPSAPQ
-165 APTNTTTHSTTPAPS
+165 
-180 NTTFNSSANA
+180 NSSSD
-190 PHIARINPPLLDV
+190 IARVNPPLLDV
-203 QHDQLR
+203 THDQLR
-209 AIYPASEN
+209 AIYPASEQ

-393 AMLKGTQVRI
+393 AMLKGSQVRI

-563 YLQEGP
+563 YLQDGP

-674 VIAET
+674 VIAEI

-714 AREDAHTWIEKDPEL
+714 AREDAHAWIEKDPEL
-729 CAPGVAALKHKL
+729 SAPGVAALKHKL

>member
-9 MITAKT
+9 IITAKT
-15 TLGEIPG
+15 TLAEIPG
-22 MTARLVER
+22 MTARMVER

-53 LAERSILETQNEV
+53 LAERTILETQNEV

-101 SARLVWFNAG
+101 SARLVWFNAS

-145 DRVPGE
+145 DHVASD
-151 TMAQRAQSAPAPTS
+151 TMAQRAETPSAQTEPE
-165 APTNTTTHSTTPAPS
+165 
-180 NTTFNSSANA
+180 SSS
-190 PHIARINPPLLDV
+190 PDIARINPPLLDV

-217 LLSSEIESVV
+217 LLSSEIEKVV

-358 AVAVYSMLLAV
+358 AVAVYAMLLAV

-563 YLQEGP
+563 YLQDGP

-647 LCVFLGQST
+647 LCVFLGESST
-656 TEDGKQRLEAIGN
+656 DDGKQRLEAIGN

-714 AREDAHTWIEKDPEL
+714 AREDAHAWIEKDPEL
-729 CAPGVAALKHKL
+729 SGPGVAALKHKL

>member
-1 MAQKSGTT
+1 MAQNTGANN
-9 MITAKT
+9 INAKT
-15 TLGEIPG
+15 ALADIEGIG
-22 MTARLVER
+22 ARLVER
-30 LNAFELRTAGDV
+30 LNAFELRSAGDM

-53 LAERSILETQNEV
+53 LAERSILQTQLQV

-73 RIRGTVATVRV
+73 RIRGSVATVRV

-145 DRVPGE
+145 DQVPGD
-151 TMAQRAQSAPAPTS
+151 TMAQRAEAPSAPVNTPKHPS
-165 APTNTTTHSTTPAPS
+165 AHASTHSPSSTPE
-180 NTTFNSSANA
+180 
-190 PHIARINPPLLDV
+190 IARANPPLIDV
-203 QHDQLR
+203 EQDQLR

-227 AKVLESVC
+227 AKVLGPVC

-241 LPIEFRQERGLI
+241 LSIAFRQERGLI

-308 EPKINEHIRSRIPF
+308 EPKINAHIRSRIPF

-358 AVAVYSMLLAV
+358 AVAVYAMLLAV

-393 AMLKGTQVRI
+393 AMLKGSQVRI

-488 RTLAITLYGDLD
+488 RTLGITLYGDLD
-500 TSVLRGSPPGRTR
+500 TSVLRGAPPGRTR

-563 YLQEGP
+563 YLQDGP

-714 AREDAHTWIEKDPEL
+714 AREDAHAWIEKDPEL
-729 CAPGVAALKHKL
+729 CAPSVAALKHKL